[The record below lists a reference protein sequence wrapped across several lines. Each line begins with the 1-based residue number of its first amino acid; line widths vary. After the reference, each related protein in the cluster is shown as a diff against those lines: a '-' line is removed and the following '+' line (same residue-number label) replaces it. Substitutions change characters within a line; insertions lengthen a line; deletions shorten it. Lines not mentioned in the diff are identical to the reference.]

1 MFHKGLLLKL
11 ILCICLFIVYTLML
25 ISMQACI
32 LLKLDEPFLKYLYF
46 SKECFSCR
54 TLIFLYAKVDIAVGK
69 AEESGPAA
77 CIMAW

>member
-11 ILCICLFIVYTLML
+11 ICYVLFIHCWYTDVNFNASLY
-25 ISMQACI
+25 
-32 LLKLDEPFLKYLYF
+32 LLKLDEPFLKYRYF

-54 TLIFLYAKVDIAVGK
+54 TLIFLYAKVDFAVGK
-69 AEESGPAA
+69 SEESGPAA

>member
-1 MFHKGLLLKL
+1 
-11 ILCICLFIVYTLML
+11 ML
-25 ISMQACI
+25 IQHKFVQQACI
-32 LLKLDEPFLKYLYF
+32 LLKTDEPFLKYRYI

-54 TLIFLYAKVDIAVGK
+54 TLIFFYAKVDFAVGK